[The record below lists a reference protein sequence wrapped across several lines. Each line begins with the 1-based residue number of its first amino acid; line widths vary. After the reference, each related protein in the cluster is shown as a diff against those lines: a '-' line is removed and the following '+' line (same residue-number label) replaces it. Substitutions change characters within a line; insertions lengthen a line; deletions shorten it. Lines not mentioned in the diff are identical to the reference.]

1 MSDDDTLTDIIN
13 SRREAVINSPS
24 QLRIP
29 LFERLEIETQS
40 NCNRTCWFCPRTYDR
55 SGAYID
61 GSGMVTLKQ
70 MATDKVIDLL
80 DQASQLKFRG
90 LVAFHFFSEPLLDKR
105 NILLATAARER
116 GMKPLLHTN
125 GDALSKNHT
134 LCEQVKQVYDFV
146 VVGLYDYT
154 NLEELT
160 AAKVYWKNRL
170 CGVDLKF
177 SYIRPVDDRRLPSVG
192 IPRALV
198 PTVRRT
204 SIPDLI
210 YKNGPCNRPLL
221 RMLIRYDG
229 AFCLCCE
236 DLHAE
241 FGLGSV
247 YESSLA
253 ELWYSDRHV
262 RIIRDLLAGRR
273 ASYRLCA
280 RCPLAPTG
288 PALGPEKIELSHRD

>member
-1 MSDDDTLTDIIN
+1 M
-13 SRREAVINSPS
+13 A
-24 QLRIP
+24 
-29 LFERLEIETQS
+29 
-40 NCNRTCWFCPRTYDR
+40 
-55 SGAYID
+55 
-61 GSGMVTLKQ
+61 TLKQ

-105 NILLATAARER
+105 NIFFANAARER
-116 GMKPLLHTN
+116 RMKPLLHTN
-125 GDALSKNHT
+125 GDALSKNHM
-134 LCEQVKQVYDFV
+134 LCEQIKQVYDYV

-154 NLEELT
+154 NVEELT
-160 AAKVYWKNRL
+160 AAKAYWKNLL

-177 SYIRPVDDRRLPSVG
+177 IYIRPVDDRKLPSVG

-198 PTVRRT
+198 PTDNRAA
-204 SIPDLI
+204 IPDLI

-236 DLHAE
+236 DLHAQ

-247 YESSLA
+247 YESSLD

-262 RIIRDLLAGRR
+262 RIIRDLLAGHR
-273 ASYRLCA
+273 ASYRLCE
-280 RCPLAPTG
+280 RCPLTPTG
-288 PALGPEKIELSHRD
+288 PALGPERIELSRRDYQIRSVKLI